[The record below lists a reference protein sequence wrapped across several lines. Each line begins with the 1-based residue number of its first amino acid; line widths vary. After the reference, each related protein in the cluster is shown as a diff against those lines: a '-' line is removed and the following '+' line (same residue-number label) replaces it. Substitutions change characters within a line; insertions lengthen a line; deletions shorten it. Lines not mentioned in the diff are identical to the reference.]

1 MKEAVSSGGVVIYRG
16 KILLLF
22 KNYHDRFIGWVLPKG
37 TVEEGEEL
45 KDTALRE
52 VKEESGANGTIVS
65 YLGTSEYEFHIP
77 EDTVCK
83 TVHWYLM
90 AGDSYYS
97 KPQKEEYFTDA
108 GFYKYHEAIFLL
120 KYDNE
125 RAILEQAF
133 HEYQKLRKSGQ
144 WKEKNAYRRDGAPKT
159 KHKKRDEEA

>member
-1 MKEAVSSGGVVIYRG
+1 MKEAVSCGGVVIYRG

-37 TVEEGEEL
+37 TVEEGEDH

-52 VKEESGANGTIVS
+52 VKEESGANGKIMS
-65 YLGTSEYEFHIP
+65 YIGTSEYEFNIP
-77 EDTVCK
+77 DDKVCK

-97 KPQKEEYFTDA
+97 KPQREEFFSDSGY
-108 GFYKYHEAIFLL
+108 YKYHEAIFLL

-125 RAILEQAF
+125 RAILESA
-133 HEYQKLRKSGQ
+133 YQKYQELKKAGKWYNGAEKKGARKI
-144 WKEKNAYRRDGAPKT
+144 
-159 KHKKRDEEA
+159 

>member
-1 MKEAVSSGGVVIYRG
+1 MKEAVSCGGVVIYRG

-37 TVEEGEEL
+37 TVETGEEYT
-45 KDTALRE
+45 DTALRE
-52 VKEESGANGTIVS
+52 VREESGAKASIVS

-77 EDTVCK
+77 DDMVTK

-90 AGDSYYS
+90 AGESYFS
-97 KPQKEEYFTDA
+97 RPQREEFFTDS

-125 RAILEQAF
+125 RAILESAF
-133 HEYQKLRKSGQ
+133 QKYRELKKAGKWTYGSEDQ
-144 WKEKNAYRRDGAPKT
+144 FSKKNGRTFKG
-159 KHKKRDEEA
+159 H

>member
-1 MKEAVSSGGVVIYRG
+1 MKEAVSCGGVVIYRG

-37 TVEEGEEL
+37 TVEEGEEF

-52 VKEESGANGTIVS
+52 VKEESGANGTIMS
-65 YLGTSEYEFHIP
+65 YIGASEYEFNIP
-77 EDTVCK
+77 DDKVCK

-97 KPQKEEYFTDA
+97 KPQKEEFFSDSGY
-108 GFYKYHEAIFLL
+108 YKYHEAIFLL

-125 RAILEQAF
+125 RAILEAA
-133 HEYQKLRKSGQ
+133 YQKYQELKKAGK
-144 WKEKNAYRRDGAPKT
+144 WKNGTENKFSKKT
-159 KHKKRDEEA
+159 R